1 MSEDSPPPGS
11 PRRKPWHLLGRAKL
25 PITSTLLVAFGGLVA
40 IAVTTVLMLSIRTA
54 RENTDQLQEETGL
67 SDSGFARHRDDLA
80 MPLGRG
86 GKPTLEQCE
95 LFLPSRERSPLG
107 GGARVVAQQAVD
119 HPPTAAAFA
128 LAPFS
133 AF

>member
-54 RENTDQLQEETGL
+54 RENTDQLQEETAQQRLQAAISRIERYLTL
-67 SDSGFARHRDDLA
+67 SAEGNL
-80 MPLGRG
+80 
-86 GKPTLEQCE
+86 
-95 LFLPSRERSPLG
+95 
-107 GGARVVAQQAVD
+107 RVVY
-119 HPPTAAAFA
+119 PTTAAQYFHVSESAINWMSTGYLFAFCVA
-128 LAPFS
+128 SP
-133 AF
+133 